1 MPRDLLRRQDIYRD
15 NERRQA
21 NDANPLQCV
30 FDVLNQAQAGIRP
43 AEPQIVNAIGTL
55 LGMIGEEKRK
65 RNSRTLPGQQ
75 PVDVQY
81 PRANRMLG
89 MDGFQANELPATNAR
104 TVADERNI
112 ANVLDDMGVPAEARD
127 LAPHLLNNIVANGDG
142 TYQSADGTFNIGR
155 REQVLMMIQR
165 TLQEIGEEMS
175 RCNGHATVDIGPDLR
190 ARLTTRGND
199 GRRRLL
205 TVDPRQVTDG
215 REHR

>member
-1 MPRDLLRRQDIYRD
+1 MPRDLIRRQDIYRD
-15 NERRQA
+15 QERRQA

-30 FDVLNQAQAGIRP
+30 FDVLNQAHAGIRP

-65 RNSRTLPGQQ
+65 RNARTLPGQQ

-89 MDGFQANELPATNAR
+89 MDGFQANGLPATNAR

-155 REQVLMMIQR
+155 REQLLMMIQR